1 MEIPALTGKTPRQ
14 AVKSRD
20 GREMVEALILDLEQ
34 RAGLQPG
41 LDQEILSELR
51 ATLGLSQSRA

>member
-34 RAGLQPG
+34 RAGQQPG